1 MTCHIN
7 TATNAVGV
15 EYVSAQWPGKFSQ
28 YRISTNTFD
37 YPTRKIKAKLSIGVP
52 VNEAY
57 KELAKVW
64 GIKKLEL
71 TTRVSKENILPAS
84 QI

>member
-1 MTCHIN
+1 MWNIYQLNDPVNLAN
-7 TATNAVGV
+7 TVF
-15 EYVSAQWPGKFSQ
+15 QP
-28 YRISTNTFD
+28 ILST
-37 YPTRKIKAKLSIGVP
+37 TRQEIKAKLSIGVP
-52 VNEAY
+52 VNEVY

-71 TTRVSKENILPAS
+71 TTRVSKEHILPAR

>member
-1 MTCHIN
+1 MYQLNDPVNLAN
-7 TATNAVGV
+7 TVF
-15 EYVSAQWPGKFSQ
+15 QP
-28 YRISTNTFD
+28 ILST
-37 YPTRKIKAKLSIGVP
+37 TRQEIKAKLSIGVP